1 VVTKPVATA
10 LGALTGAIPL
20 VAMLRLLA
28 GAFGPQ
34 LGRVAFVAVLLAL
47 LPWIAY
53 VAVRARRAVLSRR
66 TALTLVLLD
75 TAAVGLVSIFTLGPV
90 LALALSFA
98 AFVLIWVHDLPARR
112 RLGPSTY
119 VRIEDLRREDPDQV
133 RTD

>member
-28 GAFGPQ
+28 GAFSPQ
-34 LGRVAFVAVLLAL
+34 LELVGFLAVVLAL

-53 VAVRARRAVLSRR
+53 VAARARRAALSRR
-66 TALTLVLLD
+66 TALRLLLLD
-75 TAAVGLVSIFTLGPV
+75 TAAVGLVWLFTVGPV
-90 LALALSFA
+90 LALALAFA
-98 AFVLIWVHDLPARR
+98 GFVLIWVHDLPDRPR
-112 RLGPSTY
+112 SGPSSY
-119 VRIEDLRREDPDQV
+119 VRIDDLHREDPDPV